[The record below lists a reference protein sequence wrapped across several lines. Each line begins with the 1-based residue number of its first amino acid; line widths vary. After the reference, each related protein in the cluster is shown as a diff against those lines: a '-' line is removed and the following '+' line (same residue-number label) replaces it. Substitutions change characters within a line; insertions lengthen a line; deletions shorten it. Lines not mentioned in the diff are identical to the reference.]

1 MATSVIALKDT
12 HVSRFDEIMPNVKTL
27 TGEHIWAFLKHVA
40 QVELRDDLPFA
51 ITTHPERLL
60 STAEQG
66 KVWEEAL
73 GEYWT
78 ASRWGLDCGLWPC
91 G

>member
-1 MATSVIALKDT
+1 MSTTTLFRARVSTQRLRRAEKVFARLGMKPGDAL
-12 HVSRFDEIMPNVKTL
+12 NL
-27 TGEHIWAFLKHVA
+27 FLA

-51 ITTHPERLL
+51 VTTHPERLL

-73 GEYWT
+73 GEY
-78 ASRWGLDCGLWPC
+78 
-91 G
+91 